1 MRERFR
7 EAKEYNVVDP
17 FEDRISTMR
26 EKDGDEGISNT
37 AKETSRGRGTEGNT
51 MIQVKEAVMLND
63 KVSLVFG
70 MDGNVAIRRIN
81 IKNRS
86 LRERMSLSNKKETLS
101 KGTPLAREE
110 TGVDL
115 CIDRHY
121 AGVRTWE
128 GKILNDAEVNPV
140 SLGDDPERGRT
151 KITNERLEM
160 RCREGA

>member
-17 FEDRISTMR
+17 FENRISTMR

-86 LRERMSLSNKKETLS
+86 LRERMSLSNKKES
-101 KGTPLAREE
+101 
-110 TGVDL
+110 
-115 CIDRHY
+115 
-121 AGVRTWE
+121 AG
-128 GKILNDAEVNPV
+128 KP
-140 SLGDDPERGRT
+140 
-151 KITNERLEM
+151 
-160 RCREGA
+160 